1 MAQTVKKL
9 SSQRSDKGLWIYRS
23 KTNVF
28 DSRKARIVS
37 KEITGAVFQRWDV
50 LMANSVSVK
59 ISGDVTMICNDAF
72 KYLEEITSVE
82 IAEGVSQI
90 GKNAFYECGG
100 LTEICYTKQ
109 CCKN

>member
-50 LMANSVSVK
+50 LMANSVSVNIK
-59 ISGDVTMICNDAF
+59 CKASSQPEGWSSDWNKSGCVALWTES
-72 KYLEEITSVE
+72 EE
-82 IAEGVSQI
+82 
-90 GKNAFYECGG
+90 
-100 LTEICYTKQ
+100 
-109 CCKN
+109 